1 MAKEIT
7 TVFDYLDWRGDIS
20 FSQLPPCEVDSLVFS
35 LLSYIDFDGIVPPP
49 DEIKGVSLLAAAKK
63 FIKKYKE
70 DGKPD
75 IGFIIPKDV
84 VVLLAKAAKTKR
96 FGEVLLSSYV
106 NKICDGEEKQ
116 FSAITFVFK
125 NTEGAD
131 ELFVVFRGTD
141 DTIVGWKENFNMSFM
156 QPVPSQLEAAEYLS
170 DVASN
175 TFGEITV
182 GGHSKGGNLA
192 VYAAVSA
199 PERVKKRINTVYNLD
214 GPGFNI
220 DFLASEEYRI
230 MRDRIRTIVPHSSI
244 VGMLLEHEESYEVIS
259 SSQTGLLQHNGFF
272 WHVLGGSFVHLESV
286 SGESRLI
293 DETLKKWL
301 SEMTPEQR
309 KDAVDSIYD
318 SLTQG
323 KAKTLS
329 DLNADKRQ
337 LVKAWN
343 TMSDESRTFVRK
355 CISLLIK
362 NNK

>member
-220 DFLASEEYRI
+220 DFLF
-230 MRDRIRTIVPHSSI
+230 
-244 VGMLLEHEESYEVIS
+244 G
-259 SSQTGLLQHNGFF
+259 
-272 WHVLGGSFVHLESV
+272 
-286 SGESRLI
+286 
-293 DETLKKWL
+293 KW
-301 SEMTPEQR
+301 
-309 KDAVDSIYD
+309 
-318 SLTQG
+318 
-323 KAKTLS
+323 
-329 DLNADKRQ
+329 
-337 LVKAWN
+337 
-343 TMSDESRTFVRK
+343 
-355 CISLLIK
+355 
-362 NNK
+362 